1 MKKLIQSALLPFT
14 IFTSA
19 LLLLGCEQA
28 NNLPQDTPES
38 QAQSEMSSNSDQTM
52 TELKSGNL
60 FYIARDVADLQLKTG
75 EYISQLKQTQTE
87 LQQAVDAKD
96 PQQLQQIAN
105 TLDGQL
111 TQLNTALTTLD
122 LKSQEIDT
130 IRQNLQQSTQQAL
143 ASPFLN
149 GEVDFSKVDLQQIEQ
164 QMGSI
169 QAEMV
174 KLAAMMIPQGE
185 DKQDQES

>member
-1 MKKLIQSALLPFT
+1 MKKFIHSALLPFT
-14 IFTSA
+14 LFSSA

-28 NNLPQDTPES
+28 NNLPSNSPES
-38 QAQSEMSSNSDQTM
+38 QAQNEMSSRSDQAN

-60 FYIARDVADLQLKTG
+60 FYMARDVADLQLKTG

-96 PQQLQQIAN
+96 PQQLQQIAQ

-111 TQLNTALTTLD
+111 TQLHETLSALD
-122 LKSQEIDT
+122 LKSQEIDA

-143 ASPFLN
+143 DSPFLK
-149 GEVDFSKVDLQQIEQ
+149 GEVDFSKVDIQQIEQ
-164 QMGSI
+164 QMGNI
-169 QAEMV
+169 QGEMV
-174 KLAAMMIPQGE
+174 KLAAMMIPQGK